1 MPKLSPDGYIRLPLA
16 DFMEFSFLHFYS
28 ESDADLLQELRAK
41 TIPAR
46 LAGFTEW
53 KSESSPTISIG
64 WTWFI
69 HDKSNAILLAPDR
82 VRSNLMLRDVQGYD
96 LGPQNTAELLSA
108 WLNIFNWTETVRI
121 SVLTSENC
129 QV

>member
-1 MPKLSPDGYIRLPLA
+1 MPNLSPDGYIRLPLA
-16 DFMEFSFLHFYS
+16 DFLEFSFLHFYS
-28 ESDADLLQELRAK
+28 ESDADFLQELRIK

-53 KSESSPTISIG
+53 KSESNPAISIG
-64 WTWFI
+64 WAWFI
-69 HDKSNAILLAPDR
+69 REQSDTILLAPDR
-82 VRSNLMLRDVQGYD
+82 VRSNLMLRDAQGYD

-108 WLNIFNWTETVRI
+108 WLNIFNWKDTVKI

-129 QV
+129 QI